1 MISVR
6 GRFVVA
12 ILAGA
17 ISMSPLSSHAQW
29 IVFDPTNYVQNLLS
43 AVRALQQINNQ
54 IQSLQNEATML
65 MNDAKN
71 LAKLPTSVLSQL
83 QATLSTTDQL
93 LVNARGIT
101 LDVQRTQN
109 EFSRLYPQQYGALIS
124 NSGMV
129 NDARDRWTAALEAL
143 RTAILVQTQATQN
156 LRDDERVLAQLV
168 SRSQGA
174 DGALQATQATNQL
187 LALQAR
193 QLMQDQHLRITQE
206 RAMAADHA
214 RAIAEEAR
222 AREVRRRFVGTA
234 TRYTP
239 YPVGGY

>member
-1 MISVR
+1 MTPVKR
-6 GRFVVA
+6 RLVVA
-12 ILAGA
+12 VLAAG
-17 ISMSPLSSHAQW
+17 ISASPMCAHAQW
-29 IVFDPTNYVQNLLS
+29 VVFDPSNFTQNFLS
-43 AVRALQQINNQ
+43 AIRALQQINNQ

-65 MNDAKN
+65 INDAKN

-93 LVNARGIT
+93 LANARGIT

-109 EFSRLYPQQYGALIS
+109 EFTRLYPQQYGAWIS
-124 NSGMV
+124 STGMA
-129 NDARDRWTAALEAL
+129 NDARDRWTAAHEAL
-143 RTAILVQTQATQN
+143 RTAILVQTQATEN

-193 QLMQDQHLRITQE
+193 QLIQDQHLRITQE

-214 RAIAEEAR
+214 RGIAEEAR
-222 AREVRRRFVGTA
+222 SREVRRRFVGSG

-239 YPVGGY
+239 YAVGGY